1 MLEASWLRY
10 QVMYMEA
17 LVVVTKVPIKFL
29 LSYKKVKIANATETA
44 PKRCTLVTDTCDP
57 KLPAPNAGLVLV
69 EDAEAEDSLAAVPE
83 AEALPE
89 VPDRTPDVTL
99 AGSEVDSETEVGE
112 DDVALDTGSV
122 RVTPVGG
129 KLAVVNR
136 SVVRCGGRVF
146 VLDAARVWSLDEVSL
161 PMIVKVGLMSPVVPN
176 TAITVLAW
184 ARCTFYAR

>member
-1 MLEASWLRY
+1 M
-10 QVMYMEA
+10 
-17 LVVVTKVPIKFL
+17 
-29 LSYKKVKIANATETA
+29 
-44 PKRCTLVTDTCDP
+44 TDTCDP

-69 EDAEAEDSLAAVPE
+69 EDAEAEVSLADVPE

-112 DDVALDTGSV
+112 DDVALDRGSV

-129 KLAVVNR
+129 KLTVVNR

-146 VLDAARVWSLDEVSL
+146 VLDAARVWSLVDAVSL

-184 ARCTFYAR
+184 A